1 MSQDSSAQ
9 SPRVQV
15 RRIRRAS
22 EQVADQLRALIIGGE
37 LPAGSKLP
45 TEQRLAQQFGV
56 SRATVRAAL
65 AGLSTEGL
73 LRTVKG
79 VTGGSFVTTPSPD
92 RVSDALNLAVTL
104 MSQNNG
110 VTLDELLEVREYLE
124 VPATRLAAKRRTDL
138 TLQHMAAAI
147 PARPL
152 DLSTSD
158 QFVHNRDF
166 HKAVLEAAGNTLLMI
181 AAEPIFSVLQTRM
194 SRSAIGPTFHKTINL
209 HHREINEAIAAGD
222 ADLAERRMRDHLA
235 WLRPRYQKIWHD
247 VQDAGPSA
255 VSAAD

>member
-1 MSQDSSAQ
+1 
-9 SPRVQV
+9 
-15 RRIRRAS
+15 
-22 EQVADQLRALIIGGE
+22 
-37 LPAGSKLP
+37 
-45 TEQRLAQQFGV
+45 V

-65 AGLSTEGL
+65 TELATEGL

-79 VTGGSFVTTPSPD
+79 VGGGSFITTPSPD

-124 VPATRLAAKRRTDL
+124 IPATRLAAQRRTDL
-138 TLQHMAAAI
+138 NLQHMAQSI
-147 PARPL
+147 PERPL
-152 DLSTSD
+152 DLSVSD
-158 QFVHNRDF
+158 QFVNNRDF

-181 AAEPIFSVLQTRM
+181 AAEPIFSVLQTRL
-194 SRSAIGPTFHKTINL
+194 SRSALGPSFHRNINL
-209 HHREINEAIAAGD
+209 QHRQISEAIAAGD

-247 VQDAGPSA
+247 VQDA
-255 VSAAD
+255 AASMASSGD

>member
-1 MSQDSSAQ
+1 M
-9 SPRVQV
+9 
-15 RRIRRAS
+15 
-22 EQVADQLRALIIGGE
+22 RALIIGGD

-65 AGLSTEGL
+65 TELATEGL

-79 VTGGSFVTTPSPD
+79 VAGGSFVTTPSPD

-124 VPATRLAAKRRTDL
+124 IPATRLAAARRTDL
-138 TLQHMAAAI
+138 NLQHMAESI
-147 PARPL
+147 PERPL
-152 DLSTSD
+152 DLSLSD
-158 QFVHNRDF
+158 QFVNNRDF

-194 SRSAIGPTFHKTINL
+194 SRSALGPSFHRNINL
-209 HHREINEAIAAGD
+209 HHRQIHEAISAGD
-222 ADLAERRMRDHLA
+222 ADLAEQRMRDHLA

-247 VQDAGPSA
+247 VRETGAA
-255 VSAAD
+255 VASSGD